1 VDKPTILLV
10 EDNPDEVL
18 LTQRALRKSPVEVDL
33 VVARDGVEAI
43 DYLLATG
50 SYAYRDAALL
60 PTIVL
65 LDLKLPK
72 LNGLEVLR
80 QVRKA
85 EQTHALPVIILTS
98 SREEQDIA
106 ACYACGANSYVR
118 KPVDFTEFTEMV
130 RLLSTYWLQCNE
142 QLPRRGGQS

>member
-1 VDKPTILLV
+1 MDKPTILLV
-10 EDNPDEVL
+10 EDNLDEVV

-33 VVARDGVEAI
+33 VVMRDGVEAL
-43 DYLLATG
+43 DYLFATG
-50 SYAYRDAALL
+50 AYSQRDVYAL
-60 PTIVL
+60 PAIVL

-80 QVRKA
+80 QVRTT
-85 EQTHALPVIILTS
+85 EQIRTLPVIILTS

-106 ACYACGANSYVR
+106 ACYAYGANSYVR

-130 RLLSTYWLQCNE
+130 RLLSIYWLHYNE
-142 QLPRRGGQS
+142 HPSRRGGQL